1 MVVIPL
7 LIASTKKSNIVDFG
21 TSLNSVNK
29 NQHPQQKKTE
39 TLSVHSMRLFDLIY
53 PHAMPPKPTF
63 FPTPAH
69 FRTWLE
75 AHHDK
80 FRELI
85 VGFHKKA
92 SGKPS
97 IIWPESVEAALCFG
111 WIDGVRKSLDEN
123 SYTNRFTP
131 RKPTSTWSSI
141 NINLV
146 RKLTKQGLMHPA
158 GLKAFAARDEKKSAI
173 YSYEQRKSAR
183 FTREQ
188 KKQFCANKTAW
199 EFFRAQ
205 APWYQRV
212 TTYWVI
218 SAKREE
224 TRRKRLSELINH
236 SQRQRRIPRLIPTKK

>member
-1 MVVIPL
+1 V
-7 LIASTKKSNIVDFG
+7 
-21 TSLNSVNK
+21 
-29 NQHPQQKKTE
+29 
-39 TLSVHSMRLFDLIY
+39 
-53 PHAMPPKPTF
+53 PPKPTF
-63 FPTPAH
+63 FPTPADFH
-69 FRTWLE
+69 AWFE

-80 FRELI
+80 FSEQL
-85 VGFHKKA
+85 VGFHKKD

-97 IIWPESVEAALCFG
+97 ITWPESVEVALCFG
-111 WIDGVRKSLDEN
+111 WIDGVRKSLDET
-123 SYTNRFTP
+123 SYTIRFTP
-131 RKPTSTWSSI
+131 RKPTSNWSAI

-188 KKQFCANKTAW
+188 EKQFRANKVAW
-199 EFFRAQ
+199 EFFRSQ

-224 TRRKRLSELINH
+224 TKLKRLSVLIEY
-236 SQRQRRIPRLIPTKK
+236 SQKQRTLPQVTPAKKK

>member
-1 MVVIPL
+1 
-7 LIASTKKSNIVDFG
+7 
-21 TSLNSVNK
+21 
-29 NQHPQQKKTE
+29 
-39 TLSVHSMRLFDLIY
+39 
-53 PHAMPPKPTF
+53 MPPKPTF
-63 FPTPAH
+63 FPTPAD

-80 FRELI
+80 SCELL
-85 VGFHKKA
+85 VGFYKKD
-92 SGKPS
+92 SGKTS
-97 IIWPESVEAALCFG
+97 ITWPESVQVALCFG
-111 WIDGVRKSLDEN
+111 WIDGVRKSLDET
-123 SYTNRFTP
+123 SYTIRFTP
-131 RKPTSTWSSI
+131 RKPTSNWSAI

-188 KKQFCANKTAW
+188 EKQFRANKVAW
-199 EFFRAQ
+199 EFFRSQ

-224 TRRKRLSELINH
+224 TKLKRLSVLIEY
-236 SQRQRRIPRLIPTKK
+236 SQKQRTLPQVTPAKKK